1 MHEWRIGLYRGR
13 FRRRT
18 PHIAVRISGQRVSN
32 VALRLWRALAI
43 AARVFRARDAQSGGV
58 LPRSLHPACVHVVS
72 SLAHSESE
80 CPAAPHFLR
89 TCGTGP
95 MSVSVTP
102 RIVYVICRRDRLA
115 RFGATVT
122 HSLHKPSGIK
132 RSVRIGVEIA
142 IEGRNQITPAAILGG
157 FAAAAEAPGAEA
169 PGAAEAGST
178 RAAAHECLNPCHVPN
193 PGGRT

>member
-1 MHEWRIGLYRGR
+1 MHEWGIGLCRGR
-13 FRRRT
+13 FRRRM
-18 PHIAVRISGQRVSN
+18 PHIAVRISGQCVSN

-58 LPRSLHPACVHVVS
+58 LPRSLHPACVHAVS

-89 TCGTGP
+89 TCGTGTMP
-95 MSVSVTP
+95 VSVAP
-102 RIVYVICRRDRLA
+102 RIVYVTCRRDRFS

-157 FAAAAEAPGAEA
+157 FAAAAEAPGA
-169 PGAAEAGST
+169 AEAGST

-193 PGGRT
+193 PGGRTCP